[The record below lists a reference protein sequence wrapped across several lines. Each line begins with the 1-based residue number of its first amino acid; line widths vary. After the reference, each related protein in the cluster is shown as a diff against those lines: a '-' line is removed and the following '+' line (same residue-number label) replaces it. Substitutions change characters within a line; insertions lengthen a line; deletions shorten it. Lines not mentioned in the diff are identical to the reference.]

1 MSWMIRADQLDND
14 QNNFIFNE
22 VAKGDNK
29 WLIGLPGTGKSV
41 ILIHLILE
49 KIEEN
54 PNVFICVVVFTNAL
68 KDMFIAA
75 MEESKIPYENVYL
88 TTYHQFIKESF
99 HYEYI
104 FCDEVQD
111 LPKSVLENIKK
122 RSNQLI
128 FAGDPNQSIYKDD
141 PQTHEKVVE
150 ISEINKITESKS
162 YMFETIYRSTKSI
175 VKSID
180 LLLPNI
186 KIDVAKIGR
195 KKDSTPRLFK
205 GENEEQ
211 QIEYILFEAVNSI
224 ESGESVVILLPSHK
238 DIEEFINIVF
248 KIKNKHIETLPQ
260 NRWNKVDYNKVN
272 ELLEENQMNMEYLGN
287 NYGDLYNAHKK
298 GKIIF
303 MTYHS
308 SKGLDFDNVFLPF
321 FYNYQYVENNF
332 RNYTYNGFE
341 SLYMDEE
348 TKKTLFMV
356 GMTRSKKNLYMTYS
370 DVLPSYIET
379 FKHLCTLVDWNT
391 ELESDEE
398 LAFDF

>member
-14 QNNFIFNE
+14 QNNFIFHE

-29 WLIGLPGTGKSV
+29 WLTGLPGTGKSV

-68 KDMFIAA
+68 RDMFIAA
-75 MEESKIPYENVYL
+75 MEESRIPYQNVYL
-88 TTYHQFIKESF
+88 TTYHKFIKENF

-111 LPKSVLENIKK
+111 LPQSVLENIKK

-128 FAGDPNQSIYKDD
+128 FAGDPNQSIYKED
-141 PQTHEKVVE
+141 PKTHEKVVK

-175 VKSID
+175 VKCIS
-180 LLLPNI
+180 LLLPNMQ
-186 KIDVAKIGR
+186 IDVAKIGR

-211 QIEYILFEAVNSI
+211 QVEYILSESVSAI

-238 DIEEFINIVF
+238 DIEKFINIVF
-248 KIKNKHIETLPQ
+248 KIENKQIGTLPL
-260 NRWNKVDYNKVN
+260 NRWGKVDYNKVN
-272 ELLEENQMNMEYLGN
+272 ALLQLNQMNMEYLGN
-287 NYGDLYNAHKK
+287 NYGDLYNANKK

-321 FYNYQYVENNF
+321 FYN
-332 RNYTYNGFE
+332 NGFE
-341 SLYMDEE
+341 NLWMDEE

-370 DVLPSYIET
+370 DVLPSYIEN
-379 FKHLCTLVDWNT
+379 FKHLCTIVDWNK
-391 ELESDEE
+391 ELESNEE
-398 LAFDF
+398 LDFDF

>member
-14 QNNFIFNE
+14 QNNFIFHE
-22 VAKGDNK
+22 VPKGDNK
-29 WLIGLPGTGKSV
+29 WLMGLPGTGKSV
-41 ILIHLILE
+41 ILIHLILD

-54 PNVFICVVVFTNAL
+54 SNVFICVVVFTHAL
-68 KDMFIAA
+68 RDMFIAA
-75 MEESKIPYENVYL
+75 MEEAKIPYNNVYI
-88 TTYHQFIKESF
+88 TTYHQFIRENF

-111 LPKSVLENIKK
+111 LPKSILESMKR

-128 FAGDPNQSIYKDD
+128 FAGDPNQSIYKAD
-141 PQTHEKVVE
+141 PMTHEKVIE
-150 ISEINKITESKS
+150 ISEINQITESQS

-175 VKSID
+175 VNAID
-180 LLLPNI
+180 LLLPNMR
-186 KIDVAKIGR
+186 IDVAKIG
-195 KKDSTPRLFK
+195 KQNDSTPRLFK
-205 GENEEQ
+205 GKNGKQ
-211 QIEYILFEAVNSI
+211 QIEYILSEAVSSI

-238 DIEEFINIVF
+238 DIEEFINFVF
-248 KIKNKHIETLPQ
+248 KIKNKNIETLPQ
-260 NRWNKVDYNKVN
+260 NQWNKVDYTKVN
-272 ELLEENQMNMEYLGN
+272 KLFEENQLNMEYLGN
-287 NYGDLYNAHKK
+287 SYGDLYNAHKK
-298 GKIIF
+298 GKILF

-332 RNYTYNGFE
+332 RNGVYTGFE

-348 TKKTLFMV
+348 AKKTLFMV

-379 FKHLCTLVDWNT
+379 FKHLCTLVDWNN
-391 ELESDEE
+391 ELESNEE
-398 LAFDF
+398 LDFDF